1 MENRVQGL
9 YESTVDQA
17 VGVIK
22 SQPVGAVVAAVGLG
36 VVAGMFVVS
45 MFPQSSR
52 RNDWS
57 ATEIG
62 RRVMDR
68 LGSLTPSSWSS

>member
-9 YESTVDQA
+9 YDNTIDQA

-22 SQPVGAVVAAVGLG
+22 SQPVGTVVAAVGLG
-36 VVAGMFVVS
+36 VVVGMFVVS
-45 MFPQSSR
+45 MFPPPSR

-68 LGSLTPSSWSS
+68 LSSLTPSSWSS

>member
-17 VGVIK
+17 VGAIK

-45 MFPQSSR
+45 MFPQSR

-68 LGSLTPSSWSS
+68 LSSLTPSSWSS